1 MLLTGTDLSV
11 AERHNRT
18 SPAKAQPR
26 QVTLTRTATRHHRC
40 HRHRNPWG
48 ETGYDCLQYRR
59 HLEARASSWPYMDY
73 DLPKKSEQVI
83 AALRRQLR
91 EIQLAATMLHTTQQA
106 EQRIAQE
113 HGQYD
118 G

>member
-1 MLLTGTDLSV
+1 
-11 AERHNRT
+11 
-18 SPAKAQPR
+18 
-26 QVTLTRTATRHHRC
+26 
-40 HRHRNPWG
+40 
-48 ETGYDCLQYRR
+48 
-59 HLEARASSWPYMDY
+59 MDY